1 RLTASAGISSLKITP
16 EGKSGV
22 RISCDAEAAA
32 IPNFIKRLQAAG
44 LRDLLVEAA
53 SLEEAFMSYYGNST
67 RNTVQMA
74 PEVAT
79 PLSRTRR
86 APAKHAATT
95 RKVTT
100 RPAAKRPTVK
110 RKRSR

>member
-1 RLTASAGISSLKITP
+1 MNSIITIFSPQLYSLHAHEDAIVVVVDVLRATSAICTAIHH
-16 EGKSGV
+16 GV
-22 RISCDAEAAA
+22 ARM
-32 IPNFIKRLQAAG
+32 IP
-44 LRDLLVEAA
+44 VA

-86 APAKHAATT
+86 APAKRTATT
-95 RKVTT
+95 RKVTK
-100 RPAAKRPTVK
+100 RPAAKRRVAK
-110 RKRSR
+110 RKGSR